1 MTSNDLIPPEQAAE
15 YLCVSVVPR
24 RKWRWEGKGPKF
36 LKLGRKVVY
45 REQDI
50 HDWID
55 GRVRNSTSDQGE
67 VLR

>member
-1 MTSNDLIPPEQAAE
+1 MTSNLITPSQAAE
-15 YLCVSVVPR
+15 YLCVSVVTL

-45 REQDI
+45 RETDI
-50 HDWID
+50 HDWLNEQ
-55 GRVRNSTSDQGE
+55 VRHSTSDQGE